1 MNKQQIEQI
10 ESLASEVVCNGASLV
25 VRNEHLG
32 ANRII
37 CEFNL
42 NDAIEETSHEHYAQE
57 VLRGFASDKELCLK
71 SYQSNLIEYTSERII
86 DWINDGYTMEVK
98 Q

>member
-1 MNKQQIEQI
+1 MNEQQIEN
-10 ESLASEVVCNGASLV
+10 LASQVVCRGASV
-25 VRNEHLG
+25 TVRKEHLG
-32 ANRII
+32 VISTI

-57 VLRGFASDKELCLK
+57 VLRGFANSKPLYLK
-71 SYQSNLIEYTSERII
+71 SYQEDLIEYTSERINT
-86 DWINDGYTMEVK
+86 WVNDGYTVEVK